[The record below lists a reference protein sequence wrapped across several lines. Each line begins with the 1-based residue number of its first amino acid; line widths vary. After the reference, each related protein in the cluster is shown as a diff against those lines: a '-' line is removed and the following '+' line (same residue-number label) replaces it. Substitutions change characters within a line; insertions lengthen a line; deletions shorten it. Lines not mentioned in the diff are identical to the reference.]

1 MTDAATIDNAQ
12 QPQGGVGGRPVHR
25 TAEVWSLSSRR
36 AWIEIGVCSV
46 PATAWMSLSLFMSSV
61 LRTCGDDSACAG
73 LLVSMTIRGVKT
85 SLWARVRSLRCA
97 ELLTQCI
104 SQSQPGA

>member
-25 TAEVWSLSSRR
+25 TAEVWSLSSWR

-61 LRTCGDDSACAG
+61 FRTCGDDSACAG
-73 LLVSMTIRGVKT
+73 LLVTENLGFCPLGATSTVIRAGT
-85 SLWARVRSLRCA
+85 ATGCFSWARF
-97 ELLTQCI
+97 
-104 SQSQPGA
+104 